1 MEILAPAGNFEMLKA
16 AVINGADAVYLGLDK
31 YSARA
36 KAENFDDNL
45 AEAIEYAHIYGV
57 KVYVAINT
65 LIKNE
70 EMDDALNAAMRAYEC
85 KADAFIVQDLGF
97 AQLLRKKCPKAIM
110 HASTQ
115 LGIHNAEGALI
126 AKKLGFSRV
135 ILSRETLLEDI
146 KEIKKRVDIEI
157 ECFVQGAL
165 CISFSGNC
173 YFSSFASGYS
183 GNRGKC
189 MQLCRKKYKAV
200 VNGKSYE
207 GYLLSAKDLMLA
219 DKLNLLDGLVDCIKI
234 EGRMR
239 RPEYVAE
246 SVRIYKK
253 VLETKRVTE
262 DDVDALKKV
271 FNRGDYTEGH
281 LCVGT
286 QKLLDTKI
294 ASHKGLFYCK
304 VVSVKGRTLK
314 AEKTLMKG
322 DGIKILRSGYEVG
335 SASVSKT
342 GNETGFAGN
351 VKAGDDIFI
360 TTDERASREILS
372 RKRKLTVDI
381 DVNFDERKI
390 SLLCGAANVE
400 LTIENVL
407 TAEKLPITNCDIKT
421 NFDKSPYFETGRVTL
436 EGKNAFMTKADF
448 NELRRS
454 SYRALID
461 EILWQYNAKM
471 PIYEGNCLTLTD
483 IISKDIDLFL
493 QDRTI
498 YQVDD
503 IDQITDEMEVIAL
516 NPTEYSVDY
525 LMKFAPYFDR
535 MILNLPFIARGKD
548 IEILKKIIAKCP
560 FKGYIA
566 NNLYALDIVH
576 GAPVIAGFGLNILND
591 VTDIPKIYSIESDRI
606 GENGYTYALGNIP
619 LMTFCHC
626 EKKELSNGCENC
638 KGYDITLTYENR
650 DFRMRRYKIHYCYG
664 QLLNCA
670 DLDITRLVKQ
680 KIVIDY
686 SYRRTDAFTKGNY
699 GRGLK

>member
-200 VNGKSYE
+200 VNGKSCD

-219 DKLNLLDGLVDCIKI
+219 DKLNLLSGIVDCIKI

-253 VLETKRVTE
+253 VLETKRATE
-262 DDVDALKKV
+262 DDVNALKKV

-281 LCVGT
+281 LRVGT

-314 AEKTLMKG
+314 AEKTLVKG

-342 GNETGFAGN
+342 GNETGFAGE
-351 VKAGDDIFI
+351 VKAGDDIYI
-360 TTDERASREILS
+360 TTDERISREILS
-372 RKRKLTVDI
+372 RKRKLTVDVA
-381 DVNFDERKI
+381 VNFSERKI
-390 SLLCGAANVE
+390 SLSCGTARVE

-407 TAEKLPITNCDIKT
+407 PAEKLPITENDLKT

-461 EILWQYNAKM
+461 EILRQYNAKM
-471 PIYEGNCLTLTD
+471 PIYEDNYLTLTD

-503 IDQITDEMEVIAL
+503 INQITDEMEVIAL
-516 NPTEYSVDY
+516 NPTEYSVDH
-525 LMKFAPYFDR
+525 LMKFEPYFDR

-548 IEILKKIIAKCP
+548 IEILKEIIAKCP
-560 FKGYIA
+560 FKGFIA
-566 NNLYALDIVH
+566 NNLYALAIVND
-576 GAPVIAGFGLNILND
+576 APVIAGFGLNILND
-591 VTDIPKIYSIESDRI
+591 VSDIPKIYSIESDRI
-606 GENGYTYALGNIP
+606 GEKGYTYALGNIP

-650 DFRMRRYKIHYCYG
+650 DFRLRRYKIHYCYG

-686 SYRRTDAFTKGNY
+686 SYRRTGAFTKGNY